1 MASSQPESVRNSW
14 RWSVTEARF
23 LVFEA
28 ALQAG
33 ESWPLQKRVRLLQAL
48 AEFAGTPEQAQPLID
63 LAADLAASDR
73 QCREFAFRF
82 SSPPSTKPNVS

>member
-1 MASSQPESVRNSW
+1 
-14 RWSVTEARF
+14 VTEARS

-33 ESWPLQKRVRLLQAL
+33 ESWPLRKRERLLRAL
-48 AEFAGTPEQAQPLID
+48 AEFAGTPEQAQPLLD

-82 SSPPSTKPNVS
+82 SSPQPPNSNNS